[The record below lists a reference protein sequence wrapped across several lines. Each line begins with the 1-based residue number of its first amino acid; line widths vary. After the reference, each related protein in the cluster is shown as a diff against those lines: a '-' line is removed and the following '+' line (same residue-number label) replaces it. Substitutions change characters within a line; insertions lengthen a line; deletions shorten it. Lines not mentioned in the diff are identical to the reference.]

1 MQIRIITDDF
11 TSAADGIGVFAQRG
25 WRSGVAL
32 QDSSLNTSFDV
43 TSVDTDSRLLNTH
56 DAAACVI
63 PWAQRWQTADL
74 LVKQFDS
81 TLRGPVAAECL
92 AAWQHSARRCMV
104 VAPAFPSAGRT
115 TADGKVLV
123 NGVPVQQTSF
133 SEDPLN
139 PVTQSDVM
147 ELLKAVGIEAMLVRS
162 VADAARALEKSRCIV
177 VDAATEDDLHA
188 LVMQLH
194 ARTDIFWAGSTGIVR
209 ALATALPTPLAVSAD
224 FKVHAAKPWVAVGSV
239 NPISRRQALE
249 AEKLVGVTVC
259 CTPDATMHPHEAS
272 AGIAQKILQAVRTG
286 QCDAIVATGGETAKA
301 IAQALNATGLQV
313 IREVEPGVP
322 LCLLHLAD
330 PSLLLQTLP
339 LITKAGGFG
348 NTHTLANCARIL
360 QGLD

>member
-32 QDSSLNTSFDV
+32 QDNLLDSTFDV
-43 TSVDTDSRLLNTH
+43 TSVDTDSRLLNAH

-92 AAWQHSARRCMV
+92 AGWQYSGRRCMV

-115 TADGKVLV
+115 TVGGNVLV

-133 SEDPLN
+133 SQDPLN
-139 PVTQSDVM
+139 PVMQSDVVQ
-147 ELLKAVGIEAMLVRS
+147 LLKAVGIDATLVRS
-162 VADAARALEKSRCIV
+162 AADARGALEKSRCIV

-209 ALATALPTPLAVSAD
+209 ALAAALPPPLVVSVAQ
-224 FKVHAAKPWVAVGSV
+224 KMCAAKPWVAVGSV
-239 NPISRRQALE
+239 NPISRHQALE

-272 AGIAQKILQAVRTG
+272 TGIAQKILQAVRTG

-301 IAQALNATGLQV
+301 IAHALNAKGLQV

-322 LCLLHLAD
+322 LCLLHLVD
-330 PSLLLQTLP
+330 PSLPLQTLP

-348 NTHTLANCARIL
+348 DPDTLANCARLL
-360 QGLD
+360 QGLN